1 MAGVCT
7 FGDVKRVS
15 SGHLGGSTPRTGI
28 PFDAIE
34 LFGFV
39 EEQRKN
45 GITLEELKRRL
56 RTRYEGSGR
65 M

>member
-45 GITLEELKRRL
+45 GVSREKVVAELKRR
-56 RTRYEGSGR
+56 YK
-65 M
+65 